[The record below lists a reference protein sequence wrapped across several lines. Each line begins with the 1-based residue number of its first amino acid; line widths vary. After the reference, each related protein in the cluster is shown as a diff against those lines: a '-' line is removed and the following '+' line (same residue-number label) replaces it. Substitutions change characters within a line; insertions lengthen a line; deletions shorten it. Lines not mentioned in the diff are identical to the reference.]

1 MFDGIMDSMD
11 MNSRKLWEVVKDRE
25 AWNVAFHGV
34 TKNWIWPISE
44 QQQLYCSDTYIFCMY
59 QIYILEN
66 L

>member
-34 TKNWIWPISE
+34 TKNWIWPIGYG
-44 QQQLYCSDTYIFCMY
+44 QYLNNNNIYLIHTIYVYI
-59 QIYILEN
+59 
-66 L
+66 